1 MTGPDAPAAYHGTGF
16 RPRVERH
23 TDEIGAGELWTPVGA
38 DTEWRPLRHAL
49 LVKPD
54 VDWPEPADW
63 NAVQYLAAVDF
74 RRLAAEIDAYAEGL
88 RSVGVTVTVA
98 APRPRTARPLY
109 NAVFARDQLLATPE
123 GVVVARM
130 GSEPRAGEELSVL
143 RILAELGAPV
153 LRSVSGDA
161 VFEGA
166 DGLWLRPDRLLVG
179 TGNRTN
185 RSGLELLRRTMA
197 EQAVEVDEVPLPSSV
212 QHLLGMV
219 QFVGAHDV
227 VVRAEIC
234 PEMLP
239 PLLRAAG
246 LTVHGWPEHPEV
258 SRGQGMNFVVVDHMR
273 VVMLADRPWVRR
285 ALADIGVEVVHE
297 VHADE
302 LLKAAGGLACA
313 TAVLRRDRL
322 NPGNDQGGTAD
333 G

>member
-1 MTGPDAPAAYHGTGF
+1 MTGVDAPAAYHGSGF
-16 RPRVERH
+16 RPRADHHAR
-23 TDEIGAGELWTPVGA
+23 EIEDGEHWTPVGA

-49 LVKPD
+49 LIKPD
-54 VDWPEPADW
+54 VSWPDPADW
-63 NAVQYLAAVDF
+63 NAIQYLEPVDF
-74 RRLAAEIDAYAEGL
+74 RRLAAEIDAYADGL
-88 RSVGVTVTVA
+88 RAVGVRVTVA
-98 APRPRTARPLY
+98 APRPRTTRPLY
-109 NAVFARDQLLATPE
+109 NVVFARDQLLATPE

-153 LRSVSGDA
+153 LRAISGDA

-185 RSGLELLRRTMA
+185 RSGLEILRRTMA
-197 EQAVEVDEVPLPSSV
+197 EQAVEVYEVPLPSSV

-234 PEMLP
+234 PPVLP
-239 PLLRAAG
+239 QLLRQAG
-246 LTVHGWPEHPEV
+246 LTVHRWPEHPEV

-322 NPGNDQGGTAD
+322 RSENDQGGTFN